1 MESENRTYLLE
12 GHLQYE
18 KEGIWGKSNSY
29 LHHDS
34 LFQQVL
40 FIKNHFS
47 IHSKLYL
54 IASTRRA
61 AARFYEQEKVAA
73 HPASFSKVG
82 LCQQTLARARWR
94 PTGKLKAYP
103 NQSSEDSPFTGKW
116 KTHKLLHRIPGCS
129 AWSQKLTNKQTNKI
143 VLLKVLK

>member
-54 IASTRRA
+54 ICLLYTSDA
-61 AARFYEQEKVAA
+61 ADE
-73 HPASFSKVG
+73 
-82 LCQQTLARARWR
+82 
-94 PTGKLKAYP
+94 
-103 NQSSEDSPFTGKW
+103 SSS
-116 KTHKLLHRIPGCS
+116 
-129 AWSQKLTNKQTNKI
+129 
-143 VLLKVLK
+143 V